1 MYTGTGGKYMR
12 AVAGAVKAGY
22 SNGIL
27 DQRPMLVNLRS
38 DMDHTTQT
46 IADLLHM
53 IDESGGRGKS
63 QGHITRFGINVA
75 LAHPEGY
82 DHTRDQG
89 YDAKANLCLRR
100 LLYKGGRHKKRLK
113 ALTLFILRA
122 GYLSP
127 LWKNAPNSSARKTL
141 TALASWKRNSLHRT
155 RAQDWECSKE
165 MMELTKR
172 A

>member
-75 LAHPEGY
+75 LAHHEGY
-82 DHTRDQG
+82 GIINEIKDMTRKQISASG
-89 YDAKANLCLRR
+89 GSFTKADGI
-100 LLYKGGRHKKRLK
+100 K
-113 ALTLFILRA
+113 
-122 GYLSP
+122 SV
-127 LWKNAPNSSARKTL
+127 
-141 TALASWKRNSLHRT
+141 
-155 RAQDWECSKE
+155 
-165 MMELTKR
+165 
-172 A
+172 